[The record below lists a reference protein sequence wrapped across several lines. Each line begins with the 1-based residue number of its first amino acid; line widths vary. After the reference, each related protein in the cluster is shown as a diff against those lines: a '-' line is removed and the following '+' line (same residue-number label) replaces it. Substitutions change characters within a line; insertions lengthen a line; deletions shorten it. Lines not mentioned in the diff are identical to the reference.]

1 MAHGPAAVSSTGRV
15 PDWPGAVAGNPP
27 VPVTYSVK
35 TDDIQ
40 FWGISLNMK
49 YQF

>member
-1 MAHGPAAVSSTGRV
+1 MILSAIMRQ
-15 PDWPGAVAGNPP
+15 W
-27 VPVTYSVK
+27 PVTRRSQLPNYVK

-49 YQF
+49 YHF